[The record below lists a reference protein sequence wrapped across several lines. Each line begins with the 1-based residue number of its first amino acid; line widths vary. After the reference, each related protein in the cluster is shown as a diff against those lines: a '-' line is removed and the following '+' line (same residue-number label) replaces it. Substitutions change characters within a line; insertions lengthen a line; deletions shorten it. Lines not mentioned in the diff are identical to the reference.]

1 MSDVA
6 NPSQSRLCYQDRKS
20 QGTPEIVKI
29 LETCFSQAKVH
40 ILKKRNC
47 FSRHSLKRKK
57 RAPDVAGLSF
67 HLHYDMF
74 LHVNHDD
81 VRHTSHP

>member
-6 NPSQSRLCYQDRKS
+6 SHSQSRLCYQDKKS

-29 LETCFSQAKVH
+29 LETCISQVKVH
-40 ILKKRNC
+40 ILKKRNY
-47 FSRHSLKRKK
+47 FSRILCKEK

-67 HLHYDMF
+67 HLH
-74 LHVNHDD
+74 
-81 VRHTSHP
+81 